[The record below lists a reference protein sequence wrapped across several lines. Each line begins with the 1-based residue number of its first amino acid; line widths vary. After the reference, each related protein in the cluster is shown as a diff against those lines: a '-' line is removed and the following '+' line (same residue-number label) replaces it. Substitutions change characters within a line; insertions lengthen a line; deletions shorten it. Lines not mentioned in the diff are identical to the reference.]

1 MKKIFVTLG
10 LLIFIVSCSD
20 DSGMVTEQ
28 NKELIFGIWRLH
40 KVYDKNGMV
49 LKENRCEKKKI
60 LEVKADGIYEFPFV
74 IEDRGAK
81 ELHKKI
87 PANLELRGD
96 RMVMHSNGKVVKQGW
111 VYFPNENTFELTGV
125 IDEVNEGLLS
135 GRGNKEIWLR
145 VVK

>member
-1 MKKIFVTLG
+1 M
-10 LLIFIVSCSD
+10 
-20 DSGMVTEQ
+20 
-28 NKELIFGIWRLH
+28 
-40 KVYDKNGMV
+40 
-49 LKENRCEKKKI
+49 
-60 LEVKADGIYEFPFV
+60 